1 MKFSLLWLLCFL
13 VFLADRTLGSPYFD
27 DEDDAAQMADSD
39 YADNALEN
47 LMRAAQQKRT
57 SLIYLFRRACVKR
70 GGNCDHRP
78 NDCCNSSSCRCNLWG
93 TNCRC
98 QRVGFFQKWG

>member
-1 MKFSLLWLLCFL
+1 MKFCLVWLLCFL
-13 VFLADRTLGSPYFD
+13 AFLADMTLGSPYFD
-27 DEDDAAQMADSD
+27 DEDDAAQIAADSD

-47 LMRAAQQKRT
+47 LMRAAQQK
-57 SLIYLFRRACVKR
+57 RACVKR

>member
-1 MKFSLLWLLCFL
+1 MKSSVLWLICFL
-13 VFLADRTLGSPYFD
+13 VFLADRTLGGPYFD
-27 DEDDAAQMADSD
+27 EDDDALQVADSD
-39 YADNALEN
+39 YADNALDN
-47 LMRAAQQKRT
+47 LIRAAQEKRT

-78 NDCCNSSSCRCNLWG
+78 KDCCNSSSCRCNLWG
-93 TNCRC
+93 TNCQC